1 MSLTRLPV
9 PLHEVRHLTFP
20 LHTVRKAFPVL
31 PPMRSLV
38 AVGLMALCLAGC
50 GHGPVGQLQPTNC
63 GTPDE
68 FRRCASHAQTIYAPV
83 TPTALPATPAY

>member
-1 MSLTRLPV
+1 M
-9 PLHEVRHLTFP
+9 
-20 LHTVRKAFPVL
+20 L